1 MKGSTGWA
9 LQLPQLLPREHFPA
23 TEKEIGTPPESSRFP
38 ELRRQESSWGPI
50 WLKFAVWERSS
61 LHGERTLESYRAL
74 HFQCSAECWSSHE
87 YEETT
92 KTLGGKKTIE
102 KEQAEQSLNSRRAEK
117 SLSSHQFRVE
127 TSLDKHGHHQME
139 SSEGDQDQIRPRM
152 KAIWTCLNSF
162 KASLN
167 IIELTASQNKTLKY
181 LKTIKISSTQ

>member
-1 MKGSTGWA
+1 MARELQRAIERSTSSVQLSVDHHMNMKK
-9 LQLPQLLPREHFPA
+9 LPR
-23 TEKEIGTPPESSRFP
+23 
-38 ELRRQESSWGPI
+38 LW
-50 WLKFAVWERSS
+50 
-61 LHGERTLESYRAL
+61 
-74 HFQCSAECWSSHE
+74 
-87 YEETT
+87 
-92 KTLGGKKTIE
+92 GGKKTIE
-102 KEQAEQSLNSRRAEK
+102 KEQAEQSLKSRRAEK